1 MKANTDQMVADL
13 TYYLGYE
20 PDGDLVAEA
29 LGWQEENP
37 QSSLAEWVDAMMEAG
52 LL

>member
-1 MKANTDQMVADL
+1 MASIDQTVSDL
-13 TYYLGYE
+13 TYYLGFM

-29 LGWQEENP
+29 MDWWENNP
-37 QSSLAEWVDAMMEAG
+37 QSNLAEWVDAMKEAG